1 MIFHIFWTI
10 KTESVQRFSLYKPID
25 KVGSFYRPALRNLNS
40 LDLNLLSKNML
51 SDFLP
56 IPSSVW
62 PSSKHAFVAN
72 NAHSKIIYS
81 NSMRLL
87 AHYLRSHVS
96 WGSRGILRVIWVPY
110 SSNTQVSDLQITIFV
125 ENQVFRFYVSMKNTF
140 LMQIF
145 ERQQH
150 TSNEKS
156 SLLLCEFLMFSQMIS
171 EITSL
176 HHVYDEIE
184 VLSILKGIV
193 HVNQEPINV

>member
-1 MIFHIFWTI
+1 
-10 KTESVQRFSLYKPID
+10 
-25 KVGSFYRPALRNLNS
+25 
-40 LDLNLLSKNML
+40 
-51 SDFLP
+51 
-56 IPSSVW
+56 
-62 PSSKHAFVAN
+62 
-72 NAHSKIIYS
+72 
-81 NSMRLL
+81 MRLL
-87 AHYLRSHVS
+87 AHYLRSHVP
-96 WGSRGILRVIWVPY
+96 WGSRGILGVIWVPY

-156 SLLLCEFLMFSQMIS
+156 SLLLCKFLMFSQMIS